1 MPRGR
6 PRTFDRDDAVEKAM
20 MLFWDKG
27 FINTSLSD
35 LTTTLGINPPSF
47 YAAFGS
53 KEALYRE
60 VLNRYRT
67 EIAEKIWGVLLRGK
81 SAREAVEKMLS
92 NTASYLTRKQFPRGC
107 LLSMAGLD
115 GGLSEVLEAEL
126 RLRRNEM
133 YMRLKNCLIIAQE
146 RGEIAA
152 GVDCESVTQFYF
164 TVQQGMAARSRDG
177 ETADA
182 LQNIVISA
190 ISVWPF
196 LTHPAS

>member
-6 PRTFDRDDAVEKAM
+6 PRTFDRDAALEKAM
-20 MLFWDKG
+20 MLFWNKG
-27 FINTSLSD
+27 FLSASLSD

-60 VLNRYRT
+60 VLDRYRT
-67 EIAEKIWGVLLRGK
+67 EIAEKIWGVLLRGD
-81 SAREAVEKMLS
+81 SARVALEKMLS
-92 NTASYLTRKQFPRGC
+92 NTANYLTRKQFPKGC
-107 LLSMAGLD
+107 LLSLAGLE
-115 GGLSEVLEAEL
+115 GGLSEVLETEV
-126 RLRRNEM
+126 RLRRHEM

-146 RGEIAA
+146 RSEIAA
-152 GVDCESVTQFYF
+152 GVDCETVAQFYF

-182 LQNIVISA
+182 LQHIVISA
-190 ISVWPF
+190 LSVWPF
-196 LTHPAS
+196 LTQPIL